1 MSALLLMFQIPLG
14 FYLVDLDFGENKIT
28 IENIHIIIG
37 LIIFYLIILRL
48 INNILNP
55 TPKMKNSSFLGQIF
69 IARLNHFLLYLTILL
84 ITISGILKKLFGGES
99 LIIFFKEIKIKE
111 NFNLADQFYDVHIF
125 ANYILISLIS
135 LHIFAVI
142 VHKVFFKENLIK
154 KIL

>member
-1 MSALLLMFQIPLG
+1 MSAILLILQIPLG

-28 IENIHIIIG
+28 TENVHIIIG

-48 INNILNP
+48 LNNILNP
-55 TPKMKNSSFLGQIF
+55 TPKMKNSSFIGQIF
-69 IARLNHFLLYLTILL
+69 IAKLNHLFLYLTILV

-99 LIIFFKEIKIKE
+99 LIIFFKKIKIRE
-111 NFNLADQFYDVHIF
+111 NFNLADQFYDIHVF
-125 ANYILISLIS
+125 ANYILIGLIS

-142 VHKVFFKENLIK
+142 VHKVFFKENIIK

>member
-1 MSALLLMFQIPLG
+1 MLQIPLG

-84 ITISGILKKLFGGES
+84 ITISGVLKKLFGGES
-99 LIIFFKEIKIKE
+99 LIIFFNEIKVKE

-125 ANYILISLIS
+125 ANYVLIGLIS

-142 VHKVFFKENLIK
+142 AHKVFFKENLFK
-154 KIL
+154 KML

>member
-1 MSALLLMFQIPLG
+1 MLQIPLG

-84 ITISGILKKLFGGES
+84 ITISGVLKKLFGGES

-125 ANYILISLIS
+125 ANYVLIGLIS

-142 VHKVFFKENLIK
+142 VHKVFFKENLLK